1 MSSKKEPTRI
11 VGIAWYRPDQWI
23 SLKEFCE
30 DRDRMD
36 ATYEIWEKGAQ
47 NAMRQLRSG
56 GEHVVS
62 VDFDL
67 EEFKMW
73 CSTNKK
79 RPDASSRSEFTVF
92 KTRELHKG

>member
-1 MSSKKEPTRI
+1 MALKKEPKAI
-11 VGIAWYRPDQWI
+11 VGIAWYRPEQWI
-23 SLKEFCE
+23 SLKDFCE

-47 NAMRQLRSG
+47 EAMRQLRSS

-62 VDFDL
+62 VDFNL

-73 CSTNKK
+73 CSANGK
-79 RPDASSRSEFTVF
+79 RPNAASRSEFTVF
-92 KTRELHKG
+92 RTRDMHKG